1 MKIRVN
7 EYKLE
12 SQKLNHNRDILHI
25 SDIHSNICAL
35 KNIKYLLTDK
45 ITDIMVTGDTLDRI
59 EDKENKDILKEFKTL
74 SQYANVIVSLGNH
87 DTTSL
92 MKNGLKKIEIPTN
105 DLSFFKQLNEETDCI
120 VMDDDI
126 SQYYFNSDSNIVVS
140 AINMPTVWYQEGEDK
155 EGFKNH
161 LLLLSKMLNKD
172 RFNILFSHTPNVFVN
187 DDQLQIDNNDI
198 NLILSGHNHGGLTPM
213 FIQNLSK
220 KHTGLVGPYARI
232 LQHNAFGYWTNN
244 DTSLILSNGITK
256 ISNSSELSLIST
268 AINTFFMPDVE
279 LIHLTP
285 SDNHNLQLQKRK
297 IYNIK

>member
-1 MKIRVN
+1 
-7 EYKLE
+7 
-12 SQKLNHNRDILHI
+12 
-25 SDIHSNICAL
+25 
-35 KNIKYLLTDK
+35 
-45 ITDIMVTGDTLDRI
+45 
-59 EDKENKDILKEFKTL
+59 
-74 SQYANVIVSLGNH
+74 
-87 DTTSL
+87 
-92 MKNGLKKIEIPTN
+92 
-105 DLSFFKQLNEETDCI
+105 
-120 VMDDDI
+120 
-126 SQYYFNSDSNIVVS
+126 
-140 AINMPTVWYQEGEDK
+140 
-155 EGFKNH
+155 
-161 LLLLSKMLNKD
+161 
-172 RFNILFSHTPNVFVN
+172 
-187 DDQLQIDNNDI
+187 
-198 NLILSGHNHGGLTPM
+198 M